1 MPLTNAQYN
10 TIMRTYDAKQAKH
23 RALLEK
29 RQAEI
34 EQTIP
39 AYRNLQTQIIETSM
53 EYARLALQMDTS
65 TVDFSQLRKK
75 NEELAKKKEAIL
87 LANGYPVNYLAPTY
101 DCPDCKD
108 TGMIENKR
116 CHCFNQAIVDLLYSQ
131 SNLSTIL
138 QGKDFTTF
146 SFDYYD
152 NIVVDPKSKC
162 TARQNIENIYR
173 TCQSFVRNFD
183 TKFENLFFYGNA
195 GLGKTFL
202 SHCIAKELLQTAHTV
217 LYLTSYE
224 LFEILGKSILK
235 EDQPEFS
242 SPEHI
247 LTCDLLIIDDLGTEL
262 ATAFTLSKLSTCINE
277 RFLNHRSTII
287 STNFRLTEIS
297 SVYGE
302 RNWSRIL
309 SAYSLLHFFGE
320 DIRLKKK
327 VKT

>member
-10 TIMRTYDAKQAKH
+10 TIMRAYDTKQANH

-53 EYARLALQMDTS
+53 KYAYLSLQNDTS
-65 TVDFSQLRKK
+65 NVDFSQLRKK
-75 NEELAKKKEAIL
+75 NEELARKKEAIL
-87 LANGYPVNYLAPTY
+87 LANGYPANYLSPIY

-116 CHCFNQAIVDLLYSQ
+116 CHCFKQAAINLLYTQ
-131 SNLSTIL
+131 SNLSKLL
-138 QGKDFTTF
+138 QDQDFTTF

-152 NIVVDPKSKC
+152 NTIVDPKSKC

-173 TCQSFVRNFD
+173 TCQSFVQNFD
-183 TKFENLFFYGNA
+183 TKFENLLFYGNA

-202 SHCIAKELLQTAHTV
+202 SHCIAKELLKTTHTV
-217 LYLTSYE
+217 VYLTSYE
-224 LFEILGKSILK
+224 LFEILGKDFQE
-235 EDQPEFS
+235 EDKTKQTSE
-242 SPEHI
+242 EHI

-262 ATAFTLSKLSTCINE
+262 TTSFTMSKLSVCINE

-287 STNFRLTEIS
+287 STNFRISEIS

-302 RNWSRIL
+302 RNWSRII
-309 SAYSLLHFFGE
+309 SSYSLLHFFGE

-327 VKT
+327 VKA

>member
-10 TIMRTYDAKQAKH
+10 TIMRAYDDKQAKH

-29 RQAEI
+29 RQTEI

-39 AYRNLQTQIIETSM
+39 AYRNLQTQIIETSI
-53 EYARLALQMDTS
+53 EYAYLALETDAS
-65 TVDFSQLRKK
+65 SVDFEQLRKK
-75 NEELAKKKEAIL
+75 NEELSRKKEAIL
-87 LANGYPVNYLAPTY
+87 LANGYPANYLSPIY

-108 TGMIENKR
+108 TGMIETKR
-116 CHCFNQAIVDLLYSQ
+116 CHCFKQAAINLVYAQ

-138 QGKDFTTF
+138 QEEDFTTF
-146 SFDYYD
+146 SLDYYD
-152 NIVVDPKSKC
+152 NTVVDPKSKC
-162 TARQNIENIYR
+162 TARQNMENIYR
-173 TCQSFVRNFD
+173 TCQSFIQNFD

-202 SHCIAKELLQTAHTV
+202 SHCIANELLKTTHTV
-217 LYLTSYE
+217 VYLTSHE
-224 LFEILGKSILK
+224 LFEILGK
-235 EDQPEFS
+235 EFQEETTTQLAS
-242 SPEHI
+242 SEHI

-262 ATAFTLSKLSTCINE
+262 TTSFTISKLSICINE

-327 VKT
+327 VKA